1 MKFWRVV
8 NAIAGV
14 VNLIEFAVLPGHH
27 WCNLVLGVICIAVS
41 AVSVEDKMRLW
52 VKFLI
57 CLFFHRGSSVEGC
70 PKCDLQYWEKNK

>member
-41 AVSVEDKMRLW
+41 AVSV
-52 VKFLI
+52 V
-57 CLFFHRGSSVEGC
+57 GG
-70 PKCDLQYWEKNK
+70 NK